1 MIPYG
6 RQFIDQQDV
15 KAVTAVLQS
24 AWLTQGPQVAEF
36 EKALAK
42 VSGTKYAVTVSSGT
56 AALHLAYLTAG
67 LRKGDEVIATPNT
80 FVATTNMLLA
90 VGAKPVFADIRLDT
104 YNFDEK
110 KLAKL
115 ITPKTKA
122 IIPVHFAGHPCAMDR
137 ITALAKKHRLLVIA
151 DACHA
156 LGAVYQKKSVGSWAD
171 LSVFSF
177 HPVKAI
183 TTAEGG
189 AVVTDNK
196 DFYEKLRHLRSHGIT
211 KDDQGFNVM
220 TNLGYNYRLSDLQ
233 AALGLSQLAKL
244 PRFLRKRRRIAT
256 WYQQEL
262 GRLKNIILPQE
273 SSSAYS
279 GWHLY
284 VIRTRHAQDRNSLA
298 DFLKEAGIGVNFHY
312 PAVYAH
318 PHYRQ
323 NGYQKITLPR
333 MDLYHQ
339 TCLTLP
345 CYFSLS
351 RKEVKYISCA
361 IKNFFDTKSKE

>member
-6 RQFIDQQDV
+6 RQFIDQQDI

-24 AWLTQGPQVAEF
+24 AFLTQGPKVVEF
-36 EKALAK
+36 EKLLAK
-42 VSGTKYAVTVSSGT
+42 ISGTQYAVAVSSGT
-56 AALHLAYLTAG
+56 AALHLAYLVSG
-67 LRKGDEVIATPNT
+67 LKKDDEVITTPNT

-90 VGAKPVFADIRLDT
+90 MGVRPVFADIRLDT

-110 KLAKL
+110 KLSRL

-122 IIPVHFAGHPCAMDR
+122 IIPVHFAGHPCVMDT

-156 LGAVYQKKSVGSWAD
+156 LGATYQNKPIGSWAD
-171 LSVFSF
+171 LTVFSF

-183 TTAEGG
+183 TTGEGG
-189 AVVTDNK
+189 AIVTDNES
-196 DFYEKLRHLRSHGIT
+196 YYRKLLHLRSHGIT
-211 KDDQGFNVM
+211 KDKQGFNIM

-233 AALGLSQLAKL
+233 AALGLSQMKKL
-244 PRFLRKRRRIAT
+244 NRFLIKRHQVAK

-262 GRLKNIILPQE
+262 SDVKEIILPKE
-273 SSSAYS
+273 EANAYS

-284 VIRTRHAQDRNSLA
+284 VIRTVDPAHRNALA
-298 DFLKEAGIGVNFHY
+298 VYLQKAGIGVNFHY
-312 PAVYAH
+312 PATYTH
-318 PHYRQ
+318 PYYRT
-323 NGYQKITLPR
+323 NGYAKVHLSN

-339 TCLTLP
+339 SCLTIP
-345 CYFSLS
+345 CFPILTHQ
-351 RKEVKYISCA
+351 EVKLISQT
-361 IKNFFDTKSKE
+361 IKAFFRS

>member
-6 RQFIDQQDV
+6 RQFIDQQDI
-15 KAVTAVLQS
+15 KAVTAVLRS
-24 AWLTQGPQVAEF
+24 DWLTQGPQVAAF
-36 EKALAK
+36 EKSLAK
-42 VSGTKYAVTVSSGT
+42 NSGTRYAVAVSSGT
-56 AALHLAYLTAG
+56 AALHLAYLVSG
-67 LRKGDEVIATPNT
+67 LKKGDEIITTPNT

-90 VGAKPVFADIRLDT
+90 MGVRPVFADIRLDT

-137 ITALAKKHRLLVIA
+137 ITALAKKHRLSVIA

-156 LGAVYQKKSVGSWAD
+156 LGATYKNKPMGFWGD

-183 TTAEGG
+183 TTGEGG
-189 AVVTDNK
+189 AIVTNNEI
-196 DFYEKLRHLRSHGIT
+196 YYRKLLRLRSHGIT
-211 KDDQGFNVM
+211 KDEQGFNVM
-220 TNLGYNYRLSDLQ
+220 TDLGYNYRLSDIQ

-244 PRFLRKRRRIAT
+244 SRFLKKRHQIAT
-256 WYQQEL
+256 WYRQEL
-262 GRLKNIILPQE
+262 ANLKRIILPKE

-284 VIRTRHAQDRNSLA
+284 VIRTIRPQDRNPLA
-298 DFLKEAGIGVNFHY
+298 TFLKEAGIGVNFHY

-323 NGYQKITLPR
+323 NGYRKIALPH

-361 IKNFFDTKSKE
+361 IKNFFDTKSKK